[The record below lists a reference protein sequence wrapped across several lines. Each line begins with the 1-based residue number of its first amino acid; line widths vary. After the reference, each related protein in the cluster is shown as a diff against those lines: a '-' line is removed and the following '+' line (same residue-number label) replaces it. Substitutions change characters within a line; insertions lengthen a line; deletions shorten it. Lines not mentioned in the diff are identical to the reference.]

1 MLAVIIFAN
10 PFGVSQA
17 IWTFIGISFLVDAVA
32 DLAVLIFSRKRE
44 MEAAKRE
51 IVIPEE
57 DETAGEE
64 TE

>member
-1 MLAVIIFAN
+1 MK
-10 PFGVSQA
+10 
-17 IWTFIGISFLVDAVA
+17 FIGISFLVDAVA
-32 DLAVLIFSRKRE
+32 DLAVLIFSGKRE